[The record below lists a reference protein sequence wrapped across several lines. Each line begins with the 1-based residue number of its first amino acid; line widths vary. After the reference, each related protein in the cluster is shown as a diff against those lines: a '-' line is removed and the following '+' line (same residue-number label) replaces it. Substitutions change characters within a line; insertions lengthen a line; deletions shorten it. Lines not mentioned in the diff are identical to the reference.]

1 MSAKRSKPWVSTPL
15 SRALQDYLEK
25 QQTKQQPLA
34 DYLNVDVRTLRRWL
48 SGDTVITDVR
58 ELKRVAELLRVE
70 PEKLGITTSFYIPIT
85 PSEIDTSIDHV
96 WKLIRVARYHD
107 ANVLVNK
114 LIRDISSLI
123 NTEDTMLLRKL
134 AYAQHVAGF
143 VKSQVTRADETAIP
157 FSHYNQMEQ
166 IARILGDQSLINI
179 ALTYEGD
186 MLQRGGKIEQSIQY
200 LEAVRDTTAQIDT
213 SVRGNGI
220 QLLGRAYFK
229 AQRLGDFERVMKEAE
244 ALAYEPQIDDL
255 SNSVKGQYGAG
266 TVYEE
271 WGRSLGLLG
280 RTNEAMEYLDKA
292 EDFFSQTW
300 ILPRRNMLMKTARAI
315 VLVRDGEIQ
324 QGVEMAVEALDLCQ
338 KQGNVRLLERIYG
351 IHQYLNQLTREIGN
365 STNILGEALV
375 GPVDY

>member
-1 MSAKRSKPWVSTPL
+1 MSAKRSKPWVSTSL
-15 SRALQDYLEK
+15 SRALQEYLE
-25 QQTKQQPLA
+25 QQQIKQQPLA

-58 ELKRVAELLRVE
+58 ELKRIAELLEVK
-70 PEKLGITTSFYIPIT
+70 PEKLGVTASLPIPLA
-85 PSEIDTSIDHV
+85 PDEIDTSIDHV
-96 WKLIRVARYHD
+96 WKLVRTARYHD
-107 ANVLVNK
+107 ADVLVNK
-114 LIRDISSLI
+114 LIRDISSLLH
-123 NTEDTMLLRKL
+123 TEDAKLLRKL

-157 FSHYNQMEQ
+157 FAHYNEMER
-166 IARILGDQSLINI
+166 IARILGDQALISV

-200 LEAVRDTTAQIDT
+200 LEAVRDTPSHIDV

-229 AQRLGDFERVMKEAE
+229 AQRFADFERVMKEAE
-244 ALAYEPQIDDL
+244 ALAHEPQIADL
-255 SNSVKGQYGAG
+255 SNNVKGQYGAG

-292 EDFFSQTW
+292 EDIFSQTW
-300 ILPRRNMLMKTARAI
+300 ILPRRNMLMKTARAM

-324 QGVEMAVEALDLCQ
+324 QGVEMAVEALDLCR
-338 KQGNVRLLERIYG
+338 KQGNIRLLERIYG
-351 IHQYLNQLTREIGN
+351 IHQYLNQLTREIGT
-365 STNILGEALV
+365 SKSILGEALV

>member
-1 MSAKRSKPWVSTPL
+1 MPAKRSKLWLSTPL
-15 SRALQDYLEK
+15 NKALQDYLEK
-25 QQTKQQPLA
+25 QQIKQQSLA

-58 ELKRVAELLRVE
+58 ELKRIADLLDVE
-70 PEKLGITTSFYIPIT
+70 PETLGVTAS
-85 PSEIDTSIDHV
+85 PSLPLAPDEIDTAIDHV
-96 WKLIRVARYHD
+96 WKLVRTARYHD

-114 LIRDISSLI
+114 LIRDISSLLH
-123 NTEDTMLLRKL
+123 TEDTTLLRKL
-134 AYAQHVAGF
+134 AYTQHVAGF

-157 FSHYNQMEQ
+157 FAHYNEMER
-166 IARILGDQSLINI
+166 IARILGDQSLISV

-200 LEAVRDTTAQIDT
+200 LEAVREVTSQVDV

-229 AQRLGDFERVMKEAE
+229 AQRLEDFERVMKEAE
-244 ALAYEPQIDDL
+244 ALAYEPQIADL

-280 RTNEAMEYLDKA
+280 RTNKAMEYLDKA
-292 EDFFSQTW
+292 ENIFSQTW
-300 ILPRRNMLMKTARAI
+300 IVPRRNMLMKTARAV

-324 QGVEMAVEALDLCQ
+324 QGVEMAVEALELCR
-338 KQGNVRLLERIYG
+338 KQGNIRLLERIYG

-365 STNILGEALV
+365 STSMLGEALV